1 MAKYILKRIIAGILT
16 TFVLITA
23 TFFLMHAIPGGPF
36 SPTEEKNVP
45 VEVLERLNQKY
56 GLDKPVWEQ
65 YLIYLGGLVKGD
77 FGISY
82 KQLDVSVNEI
92 IQRGF
97 PVSARV
103 GAVAVL
109 TSLLIGM

>member
-1 MAKYILKRIIAGILT
+1 MCIRDR
-16 TFVLITA
+16 
-23 TFFLMHAIPGGPF
+23 
-36 SPTEEKNVP
+36 EKNVP

-109 TSLLIGM
+109 TSLRIGVSLGITSAIKRHSWADW

>member
-1 MAKYILKRIIAGILT
+1 MAKYTLKRIIAVILT

-23 TFFLMHAIPGGPF
+23 TFFPMRAIHG

-45 VEVLERLNQKY
+45 VEEQKRLDQKY

-65 YLIYLGGLVKGD
+65 YRINLGGLVKGD

-82 KQLDVSVNEI
+82 KQQGAGVNEM

-97 PVSARV
+97 PVSAHV